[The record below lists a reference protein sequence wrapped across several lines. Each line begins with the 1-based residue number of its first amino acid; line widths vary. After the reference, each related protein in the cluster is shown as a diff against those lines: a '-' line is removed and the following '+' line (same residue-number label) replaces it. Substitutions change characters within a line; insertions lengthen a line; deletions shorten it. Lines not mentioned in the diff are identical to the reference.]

1 MAERKPYNT
10 KTRQAILEYLMKQT
24 DITVSVS
31 DIETYLK
38 EIGIKINTTTVY
50 RYLDKLC
57 NEHVV
62 MKYPDL
68 ESDKAVF
75 QFVGENRHCTNHL
88 HLKCTKCGKIIHL
101 DCDFME
107 QLKEHL
113 YSDHGFYLQCS
124 GDILHG
130 ICQDCQSK
138 KIQASAGQ
146 TQTI

>member
-10 KTRQAILEYLMKQT
+10 KTRQAILAYLMKQSDT
-24 DITVSVS
+24 TVSVA
-31 DIETYLK
+31 DIETHLK
-38 EIGIKINTTTVY
+38 EDGITVNTTTIY

-68 ESDKAVF
+68 KSDKAIF
-75 QFVGENRHCTNHL
+75 QFAGEHQHCTNHL
-88 HLKCTKCGKIIHL
+88 HLKCTNCGKIIHL

-113 YSDHGFYLQCS
+113 YLDHGFLLQCN
-124 GDILHG
+124 GDMLHG
-130 ICQDCQSK
+130 ICQDCENK
-138 KIQASAGQ
+138 KIRAGADN
-146 TQTI
+146 I